1 MLRPRQV
8 CSNYI
13 SKLRQAC
20 NSPGQTKWVEI
31 TQDFSSSSYFFNA
44 AFILK
49 GVALNSLRFLFDGQ
63 RINDDQTPKDVS
75 LYLHIVNLI
84 FGSPLTLHL
93 KCSVTVFLPNTLQ
106 CTLLNHE
113 HFNILSGI
121 SGDKPFSFPHKK
133 QKNQNFLG
141 SNQSVR
147 LRWDMFQLF
156 MHATHLLGLK

>member
-1 MLRPRQV
+1 MQLPRTNKV
-8 CSNYI
+8 DRN
-13 SKLRQAC
+13 
-20 NSPGQTKWVEI
+20 NSRFFKQFLF
-31 TQDFSSSSYFFNA
+31 FSS

-75 LYLHIVNLI
+75 LYLHVVSLI

-113 HFNILSGI
+113 HFNILCGI
-121 SGDKPFSFPHKK
+121 SGDKPITFPHKK

-147 LRWDMFQLF
+147 LR
-156 MHATHLLGLK
+156 